1 MYVCALWP
9 IFRGLHTH
17 CKAMQENLNPKP
29 MLKEQ
34 SFSDI
39 NKTGISTKVL
49 RCEEKWLDMVLC
61 ESADCG

>member
-1 MYVCALWP
+1 
-9 IFRGLHTH
+9 
-17 CKAMQENLNPKP
+17 MQENLNPKP